1 MSLNNSIKNK
11 SAKIGIIGLGYVGL
25 PLARIFC
32 NKSFS
37 VIGFDIDNK
46 KIESLKNKKTY
57 IKHIDDNVISEMIDN
72 GNFSPTTDFSL
83 ISNVDIIIICVPT
96 PLSIY
101 REPDLGPVLSTGKT
115 ISPYIKKDQLIILES
130 STYPGTTSEQLT
142 KVIERSGLEAN
153 TDFHIAYS
161 PERED
166 PGNKDFGTDTI
177 PKVVGADS
185 PEALQLSTLL
195 YEQVIS
201 SVTPVSNTKTAEAV
215 KLTENIFR
223 SVNIALSNELK
234 VIFDEM
240 DIDVWEVI
248 DAAASKPFGF
258 MPFYPGPGVGGHCIP
273 IDPFYLTYKAREF
286 GVATRFIELAGEINN
301 SMPSYVVEKAT
312 KALNDHSK
320 KALNGSKV
328 LMIGIAYKKD
338 VDDMRESPSLI
349 LLELL
354 ENNGAIVDYHDSY
367 VPTIPVTRDHESLS
381 GRKSTSLDPVKIKS
395 YDLIIIGTN
404 HSTCDYQ
411 LLLDHGSIILDTRNA
426 MKGLSGKAV
435 IMKA

>member
-1 MSLNNSIKNK
+1 MSLINSIKNK

-32 NKSFS
+32 NKNFY

-46 KIESLKNKKTY
+46 KIELLKNRKTY
-57 IKHIDDNVISEMIDN
+57 IKHIDDNVISEMIDS
-72 GNFSPTTDFSL
+72 GKFSPTADFSL

-101 REPDLGPVLSTGKT
+101 REPDLGPVLNTGES
-115 ISPYIKKDQLIILES
+115 ISPHIKKNQLIILES
-130 STYPGTTSEQLT
+130 STYPGTTSEELA
-142 KVIERSGLEAN
+142 KVLERSGLKAN

-185 PEALQLSTLL
+185 PEALELSTLL

-201 SVTPVSNTKTAEAV
+201 SVTKVSNTKTAEAV

-234 VIFDEM
+234 IIFDEM

-301 SMPSYVVEKAT
+301 SMPSYVVEKAI

-320 KALNGSKV
+320 KALNGSKL
-328 LMIGIAYKKD
+328 LMIGIAYKKN
-338 VDDMRESPSLI
+338 VDDMRESPSLV

-354 ENNGAIVDYHDSY
+354 EKNGAIVDYHDSY
-367 VPTIPVTRDHESLS
+367 VPKIPVTRDHERLS
-381 GRKSTSLDPVKIKS
+381 GRKSVSLDPLKIKS
-395 YDLIIIGTN
+395 YDLIVIGTN
-404 HSTCDYQ
+404 HSNCDYQ
-411 LLLDHGSIILDTRNA
+411 LLLDHGNVILDTRNA
-426 MKGLSGKAV
+426 MKGLSGKA
-435 IMKA
+435 IIEKA